1 MRQKIMRFMY
11 GRRGVD
17 ELGRFLLGVWFVLS
31 VLSIFVDSYIL
42 SAVQFIP
49 SIAFFYRVF
58 SRNLQKRDAENRAY
72 LKYRNK
78 VKDFFKFQKQKLCEI
93 KTHRY
98 IKCPGCKA
106 TLRVKRVIGKHTVN
120 CPKCKNRF
128 ETNIRL

>member
-42 SAVQFIP
+42 SAVQFIT

-78 VKDFFKFQKQKLCEI
+78 LKDFFKFQKQKLCEVCSRAE
-93 KTHRY
+93 KLHLLADLH
-98 IKCPGCKA
+98 G
-106 TLRVKRVIGKHTVN
+106 
-120 CPKCKNRF
+120 
-128 ETNIRL
+128 